1 MSTGYFTAGDT
12 VGPGTPGPVVSH
24 KQYLPESTPSGPAG
38 PPSTEGQAFGAV

>member
-24 KQYLPESTPSGPAG
+24 KQYLPESTSSGPAG